1 MSEQE
6 FLVKKHTAT
15 IHIKGDL
22 DLVQR
27 KLMNALL
34 FQAYD
39 NIPNKLTHEIDY
51 HLLCSYMDFDSKNV
65 DHIKKSLEGL
75 MKTIITW
82 NYFGKNGRKI
92 WGGSTLLSSYQIKNG
107 IVYYEYSQMLLDK
120 IYNPEIYSRINL
132 NKINRLSSKYS
143 IILYENCFRFLDV
156 GSTGW
161 IEIDTFKGLMG
172 VDEYSS
178 YKDRFFAFKG
188 KVLNESIKEIN
199 SETDIKIEAEYKKTG
214 RNISHVKFSVSKKIL
229 PIDNIIFEDNGNDS
243 DCFKKL
249 IAFGVNP
256 KLAHSM
262 IANHGEEYIL
272 EKIKIAEKAK
282 SENKINS
289 SSGFLISAIKNDY
302 KDADILEK
310 EKAKK
315 LAEKAKKIKGLESI
329 LETLETDKRNI
340 ERAHRGTVKE
350 AINQSYNTMSDIA
363 QKAAWYSFA
372 QNLEG
377 MRLED
382 FKKHNWESSLNYVAI
397 KKYWAEEHKIE
408 FPDIE
413 ETAKEAGVKGFKILS
428 DKISKVKLDLEKL
441 KKGE

>member
-1 MSEQE
+1 MTDKQ
-6 FLVKKHTAT
+6 LLIKKHTAT
-15 IHIKGDL
+15 IHVSADL
-22 DLVQR
+22 SLVQR

-39 NIPNKLTHEIDY
+39 DLLVKQVHEIDY
-51 HLLCSYMDFDSKNV
+51 NLLCSYMEYDSKDV
-65 DHIKKSLEGL
+65 DLIKGALEGL
-75 MKTIITW
+75 MKILIKW
-82 NYFGKNGRKI
+82 DYFGNNGRKV
-92 WGGSTLLSSYQIKNG
+92 WGATTLLSGYKIKNG
-107 IVYYEYSQMLLDK
+107 IVSYSYSPFLIDK
-120 IYNPEIYSRINL
+120 IYNPEIYSRINM
-132 NKINRLSSKYS
+132 KSINNLSSKYS

-161 IEIDTFKGLMG
+161 IDIDTFKGLMG

-188 KVLNESIKEIN
+188 KILNESIKEIN
-199 SETDIKIEAEYKKTG
+199 DETDITIEAEYKKTG
-214 RNISHVKFSVSKKIL
+214 RNISHVKFSISKKIL
-229 PIDNIIFEDNGNDS
+229 PTDNVIFEDNGNDS

-262 IANHGEEYIL
+262 IVNHGEEYIL

-310 EKAKK
+310 EKEKK

-340 ERAHRGTVKE
+340 ERAHRGAVKE

-397 KKYWAEEHKIE
+397 KKYWAEDHKIE